1 MSVIYDSEV
10 ASTLLPSGMQPGTCL
25 QLLHSSELTL
35 QACSIYAH
43 TSLSFYEKYYLI
55 CSYERYYCILIYRSK
70 PIDCIQTR
78 VTTKPPHNHSE
89 LQISLYKGCITK
101 ASTRVGRL
109 LDLAQTAVM
118 TRNESHMLSF
128 KSLLRFSSFC
138 SSLKKKNNY
147 NNNKKNKPNS
157 TRSATLFLYIEENFV
172 LYKPPLKKLLKKT

>member
-1 MSVIYDSEV
+1 MTKCKTHRRYQNFFPERKSLLRCVFFFFFFGQSSQVNSNPTICNSSKGNDIRMSVIYDSEV

-78 VTTKPPHNHSE
+78 VSTKPPHNHSE
-89 LQISLYKGCITK
+89 L
-101 ASTRVGRL
+101 
-109 LDLAQTAVM
+109 
-118 TRNESHMLSF
+118 
-128 KSLLRFSSFC
+128 
-138 SSLKKKNNY
+138 
-147 NNNKKNKPNS
+147 
-157 TRSATLFLYIEENFV
+157 
-172 LYKPPLKKLLKKT
+172 